1 MHCKQKPRKSTGGL
15 PGHQE
20 VSKEGPKAAPL
31 VWLTDNKR
39 SQLGAIFLDRKG
51 KVLKIEE
58 RAEIAAKVGVAPRQV
73 SNFLWAFSKSV
84 KVGRQIVSLFRLSY
98 VFFFFFQG
106 QESGGVM
113 AEDAKKEKG
122 KEENKRKA

>member
-1 MHCKQKPRKSTGGL
+1 M
-15 PGHQE
+15 
-20 VSKEGPKAAPL
+20 
-31 VWLTDNKR
+31 
-39 SQLGAIFLDRKG
+39 DRKG
-51 KVLKIEE
+51 RVLKIEE

-122 KEENKRKA
+122 KEEKGKEEKKRKA

>member
-1 MHCKQKPRKSTGGL
+1 MHCKQKPRKLTGGL

-98 VFFFFFQG
+98 VFFFFF
-106 QESGGVM
+106 SGPG
-113 AEDAKKEKG
+113 ERGGDGRRCKEGEGKG
-122 KEENKRKA
+122 GE